1 MTTKATDTARQCS
14 GLIIYKVR
22 SKMTWEHA
30 LQEGDLNGSKYR
42 ESQESGVA
50 LLQNDAEQ

>member
-1 MTTKATDTARQCS
+1 MTTKATGTAWQCS
-14 GLIIYKVR
+14 RLIIYKVR

-30 LQEGDLNGSKYR
+30 LQEGDLNGSKYH

-50 LLQNDAEQ
+50 LPQNDTEQ